1 MFGTAEPDCSCV
13 QGHTACSP
21 EPQGGTGLAVS
32 KLVAACR
39 MEQYGN
45 EHFNMERVL
54 RENIS
59 DNEYMRRTARPMA
72 TMKEVTDEVYSVV
85 DHVEPWMSGNLRG
98 PSTAFCLLYRLF
110 ELKPT
115 VKEIQDAL
123 GSRDSPFIRAV
134 RARLLYTPLFL
145 FPCGHCPRPDCN
157 RPQLACALAQC
168 VCANGCVDEGVDKGR

>member
-1 MFGTAEPDCSCV
+1 
-13 QGHTACSP
+13 
-21 EPQGGTGLAVS
+21 
-32 KLVAACR
+32 

-134 RARLLYTPLFL
+134 RARLLYTAPVSVPLCTL
-145 FPCGHCPRPDCN
+145 SSSRLQRAATCVRTRTMRLCQRLCSVPTVVLTR
-157 RPQLACALAQC
+157 ALTR
-168 VCANGCVDEGVDKGR
+168 GVDA